1 MSKKNRQE
9 FSQAR
14 DQQSDNAA
22 FIAVASQHKRK
33 SPSRTPEEIVQME
46 RAERAAQEKSA
57 SYAVAGWPESLAEY
71 RGFQLQTNERQLSI
85 GDCRRSPVRGSGRQI
100 IFERF

>member
-71 RGFQLQTNERQLSI
+71 RGFQLRNKRTAVINWRLPPLART
-85 GDCRRSPVRGSGRQI
+85 G
-100 IFERF
+100 FWAANYF